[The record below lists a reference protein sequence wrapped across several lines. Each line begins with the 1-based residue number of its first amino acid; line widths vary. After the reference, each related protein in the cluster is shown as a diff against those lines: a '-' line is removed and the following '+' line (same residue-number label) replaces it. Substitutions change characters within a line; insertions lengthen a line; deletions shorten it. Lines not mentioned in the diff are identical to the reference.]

1 MLFLVLVVAASQRER
16 DVKVRRLEAALNRL
30 SRTKRMAA
38 LGRMGSSSRRR
49 DELTPEEIAGIAKG
63 ELCESKS
70 RAGQRRALPRFGPVE
85 WGSKGPVA
93 LGLECVESG
102 AQLCCRRSAAGDRL
116 LRQHH
121 AYARMVGRA
130 LDGDWRCFPSLII
143 AGAQKCGSTA
153 LTGFLLHHPGLRFGR
168 AKELHYFDKNESQ
181 CVGALPY
188 LMHFPPTTLEPAFVT
203 AEATPFYLADS
214 QACARMASQVPRAKL
229 VVLVREPVARA
240 RSEYEMKARRVVA
253 QDEFAAALGRHDVAS
268 RLLECFVQVGHG
280 NVSAGLG
287 DCAPQ
292 VLARHAKF
300 PLFKSAVTR
309 QLRLARQHA
318 VDKRYYSKWLASCF
332 VPTAGTGLSDGV
344 ASAIFPL
351 DPPSAVF
358 FATNECFTM
367 GTKERVVGDFEDV
380 MRSEMTEL
388 ETCARDKGFASD
400 WGGGL
405 VPPTAHEAARL
416 IAACVRVR
424 TGISIQYVYRG
435 LYAGQLARCAS
446 HVDMTRILVIE
457 SDDLR
462 KRPQE
467 QLDRVADHLGM
478 QRHVYDPRLFEP
490 ESAALAS
497 AIRDKFPTFENSGWQ
512 LKTYYQTPLDDAVRA
527 SLAAWFMPH
536 NRLFFRLV
544 GRDFPHWDPSFR
556 K

>member
-1 MLFLVLVVAASQRER
+1 MRVTLIWAVAALTERE
-16 DVKVRRLEAALNRL
+16 VKVRRLEAALNRL

-38 LGRMGSSSRRR
+38 LNGRRR
-49 DELTPEEIAGIAKG
+49 DELTPDEVAGIAKG

-70 RAGQRRALPRFGPVE
+70 RAGVRRALPRFGPVE

-93 LGLECVESG
+93 LGLDCVESN
-102 AQLCCRRSAAGDRL
+102 AQLCCRRSKDGESL
-116 LRQHH
+116 LRKHRV
-121 AYARMVGRA
+121 YAKMVGRA
-130 LDGDWRCFPSLII
+130 SVEDDGDWRCFPSLII

-153 LTGFLLHHPGLRFGR
+153 LTGFLLHHPRLRFGR

-188 LMHFPPTTLEPAFVT
+188 LMHFPATTLEPAFAT

-214 QACARMASQVPRAKL
+214 NACARMAAQVPRAKL

-253 QDEFAAALGRHDVAS
+253 QDEFASALGRSDVAS

-287 DCAPQ
+287 DCAPPD
-292 VLARHAKF
+292 LKGHAKF

-309 QLRLARQHA
+309 QLRLARINA
-318 VDKRYYSKWLASCF
+318 VDQRYYSKWLASCF
-332 VPTAGTGLSDGV
+332 VPTAGNGLSSGV

-351 DPPSAVF
+351 NPPSAVL

-367 GTKERVVGDFEDV
+367 GTKERVFGDFEDI
-380 MRSEMTEL
+380 MRSEMTDL
-388 ETCARDKGFASD
+388 ETCARDRGFASD
-400 WGGGL
+400 WGGL
-405 VPPTAHEAARL
+405 VPPTASEAARF
-416 IAACVRVR
+416 IASCVRVR

-435 LYAGQLARCAS
+435 LYAGQLARCS
-446 HVDMTRILVIE
+446 EHVDMTRILVIE

-462 KRPQE
+462 HRPQE

-478 QRHVYDPRLFEP
+478 QRHVYDARLLEP
-490 ESAALAS
+490 ESAVLAS

-512 LKTYYQTPLDDAVRA
+512 LKTHYQTPLDVNVRS

-544 GRDFPHWDPSFR
+544 GREFPHWDPSSLR
-556 K
+556 RPS